1 MVEPPRTVLFGFSFH
16 VSDLEFFLREQLLFL
31 PRLRPHLTMISAPTC
46 ESSLYLPA
54 GFLVSFLI
62 HLRSALGTGTSRDSL
77 PVSHH
82 FFSRPF
88 LRFLSSQGVLGD
100 AELSFMLSRSVD
112 RRESGRFVLLEGS
125 LSRRDLSRVDSHQHG
140 FLQRKRR

>member
-1 MVEPPRTVLFGFSFH
+1 MVAPPRTVLFGFSFR

-31 PRLRPHLTMISAPTC
+31 PCLRPHLTMISAPTC

-54 GFLVSFLI
+54 GFVSFLV

-88 LRFLSSQGVLGD
+88 LNFLSSQDVLGD
-100 AELSFMLSRSVD
+100 AELSFMLSRSID

-140 FLQRKRR
+140 FLQRKRQ

>member
-1 MVEPPRTVLFGFSFH
+1 MVEPPRTVLFGFSFR

-54 GFLVSFLI
+54 GFLVSFLV

-88 LRFLSSQGVLGD
+88 LNFLSSQGVLGD
-100 AELSFMLSRSVD
+100 AELSFMLSRSID
-112 RRESGRFVLLEGS
+112 RQESGRFVLLEGS

-140 FLQRKRR
+140 FLQRKRQ

>member
-1 MVEPPRTVLFGFSFH
+1 MIEPPRTVLFGFSFR

-54 GFLVSFLI
+54 GFLVSFLV
-62 HLRSALGTGTSRDSL
+62 HLRSALGMGTSRDSL
-77 PVSHH
+77 PVSQH
-82 FFSRPF
+82 FFSWPF

-140 FLQRKRR
+140 FLQRKRQ